1 MRGLGLPWR
10 RAAGFT
16 LVEMLVTLAL
26 TSLIATLLWQ
36 AVQQAARVEAI
47 LQRAGFDGQLLTVR
61 REWVRDLV
69 RSATVEMLGAE
80 RTFVGAADRVR
91 LVSGETLGVA
101 PRSSGSLEIRIEADL
116 ARNQRRL
123 VLADEAGGEAT
134 GVPKRA
140 VVELLRW
147 GGSAGAIRYLDDAG
161 QWLDRWPAE
170 PQMQAK
176 TGNPEL
182 DLRLEAIA
190 KLPRLPRLVWLEL
203 GADAGGPLIVEVAV
217 TQVGRPRLSAWELQ

>member
-1 MRGLGLPWR
+1 
-10 RAAGFT
+10 
-16 LVEMLVTLAL
+16 MLVTLAL

-80 RTFVGAADRVR
+80 RTFVGTTDRVR
-91 LVSGETLGVA
+91 LVSGETLGFA
-101 PRSSGSLEIRIEADL
+101 PKPSRSLEIRIEADVS
-116 ARNQRRL
+116 RNQRRL
-123 VLADEAGGEAT
+123 VLADETEGGAN

-147 GGSAGAIRYLDDAG
+147 GGSAGAIRYFNDAG
-161 QWLDRWPAE
+161 QWVDQWPAE
-170 PQMQAK
+170 PQMQAQ

-182 DLRLEAIA
+182 DLRLEALA
-190 KLPRLPRLVWLEL
+190 KLPRLPRFVWLEM

-217 TQVGRPRLSAWELQ
+217 TQAGRPRLSAWELQ